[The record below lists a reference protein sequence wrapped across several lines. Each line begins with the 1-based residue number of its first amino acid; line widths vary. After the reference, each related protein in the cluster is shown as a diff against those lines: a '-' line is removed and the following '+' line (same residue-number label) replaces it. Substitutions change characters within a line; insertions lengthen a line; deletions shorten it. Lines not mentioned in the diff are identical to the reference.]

1 MSDRIRF
8 FLNLTADRYLSHYQG
23 HAKNVSVIAEDGRR
37 IEFPANSLRPFVTKS
52 GVQGRFELL
61 IDDNNRLQRLDRL
74 NN

>member
-1 MSDRIRF
+1 M
-8 FLNLTADRYLSHYQG
+8 A
-23 HAKNVSVIAEDGRR
+23 ANVSVIAEDGRR